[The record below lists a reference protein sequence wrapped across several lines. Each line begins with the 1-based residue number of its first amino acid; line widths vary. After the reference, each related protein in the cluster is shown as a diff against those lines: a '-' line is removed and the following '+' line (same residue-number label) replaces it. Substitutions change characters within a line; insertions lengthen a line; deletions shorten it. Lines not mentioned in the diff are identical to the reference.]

1 MKEQKIYV
9 EISGGCYQSATN
21 VPEGWAI
28 ELIDW
33 DNLLGDA
40 ADTAEEWN
48 RLDVEAQEF
57 IKENYPEDYKRVLR
71 GLPSPSNG

>member
-1 MKEQKIYV
+1 MKDKKIYV
-9 EISGGCYQSATN
+9 EISGGCFQSAAN
-21 VPEGWAI
+21 VPTGWAI

-40 ADTAEEWN
+40 ADTAKEWN

-57 IKENYPEDYKRVLR
+57 IKTNYPEDHRSVLR
-71 GLPSPSNG
+71 RLSSLSER